1 MKILSFDVGI
11 KNLAYCLLEVN
22 NGLLIIHDWKIL
34 DLCTENNNFCCK
46 CNISDKPAKYSKND
60 LFYCKIHAKKE
71 ELRIPTDQ
79 DNFNLIKKY
88 TLTKLKEKA
97 LEYDISH
104 NQIKKEELL
113 DKIKCYLDA
122 NFFNIK
128 KEEKA
133 DDFNTVE
140 LGISLKKNLDK
151 IDFSLSSINYILIE
165 NQISPIAN
173 RMKTIQGMLTQY
185 FIMKNFNNIQFISS
199 QNKLKYF
206 LNEKNTSYNERKKIG
221 IETCKNLLIKNNL
234 NYIEFFNRYNKK
246 DDLADSFLQGY
257 YFFIHNKYLNI

>member
-22 NGLLIIHDWKIL
+22 NGILIIHDWKIL
-34 DLCTENNNFCCK
+34 DLCNENNNFCCK
-46 CNISDKPAKYSKND
+46 CNISDKPAKYFKNNF
-60 LFYCKIHAKKE
+60 FYCKYHAKKE
-71 ELRIPTDQ
+71 QFRVPTDQ
-79 DNFNLIKKY
+79 DNFNIIKKY

-113 DKIKCYLDA
+113 DKIKFYLDL
-122 NFFNIK
+122 NFFDIK

-185 FIMKNFNNIQFISS
+185 FIMKNFNHIEFISS

-206 LNEKNTSYNERKKIG
+206 LCEKNTTYNQRKKLG
-221 IETCKNLLIKNNL
+221 IETCKNLLIKHNL
-234 NYIEFFNRYNKK
+234 NNIEFFNKYNKK